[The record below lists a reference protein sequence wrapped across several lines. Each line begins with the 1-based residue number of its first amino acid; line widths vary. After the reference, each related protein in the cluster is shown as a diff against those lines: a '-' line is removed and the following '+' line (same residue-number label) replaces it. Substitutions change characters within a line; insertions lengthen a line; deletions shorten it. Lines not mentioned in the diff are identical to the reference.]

1 MLNGKVVIISAPSGA
16 GKSTI
21 VNFLLKVFTNLSFS
35 VSVTT
40 RKIRTD
46 EKEGR
51 DYYFISKEE
60 FKKLILENKLIEWE
74 EVYDGDFKGTLKSE
88 VESII
93 SKKKH
98 IIFDVDV
105 KGGWSLKKYFG
116 KSGLSIFINVSGI
129 DILKKRLI
137 NRGTESNEKIE
148 ERLLKAKEEFLG
160 ALSTS
165 KKNELLEAGVI
176 GRGQNAKFV
185 VELPDVIKEQII
197 EQGFPITGL

>member
-60 FKKLILENKLIEWE
+60 FKKLILENKFVEWE

-88 VESII
+88 VDSII

-105 KGGWSLKKYFG
+105 KGGLSLKKYFG
-116 KSGLSIFINVSGI
+116 KSGLSIFINVSSI

-137 NRGTESNEKIE
+137 NRGTESNEEIE
-148 ERLLKAKEEFLG
+148 ERLLKAKEEFTLKNKFDLIIDNDD
-160 ALSTS
+160 LSDTL
-165 KKNELLEAGVI
+165 KNLKNTV
-176 GRGQNAKFV
+176 QKF
-185 VELPDVIKEQII
+185 INNYN
-197 EQGFPITGL
+197 GNWSFFWNF

>member
-40 RKIRTD
+40 RKIRID

-60 FKKLILENKLIEWE
+60 FKKLILENKVVEWE

-105 KGGWSLKKYFG
+105 KGGLSLKKYFG
-116 KSGLSIFINVSGI
+116 ESGLSIFINVSSI

-137 NRGTESNEKIE
+137 NRGTESNEEIE
-148 ERLLKAKEEFLG
+148 ERLLKAKEEFSLKNKFDLTIDNDD
-160 ALSTS
+160 LSDTLKNL
-165 KKNELLEAGVI
+165 KKTV
-176 GRGQNAKFV
+176 QKF
-185 VELPDVIKEQII
+185 INN
-197 EQGFPITGL
+197 

>member
-60 FKKLILENKLIEWE
+60 FKKLILENKLVEWE

-105 KGGWSLKKYFG
+105 KGGLSLKKYF
-116 KSGLSIFINVSGI
+116 
-129 DILKKRLI
+129 
-137 NRGTESNEKIE
+137 
-148 ERLLKAKEEFLG
+148 
-160 ALSTS
+160 
-165 KKNELLEAGVI
+165 
-176 GRGQNAKFV
+176 
-185 VELPDVIKEQII
+185 
-197 EQGFPITGL
+197 

>member
-60 FKKLILENKLIEWE
+60 FKKLILENKFVEWE

-98 IIFDVDV
+98 IIFPHRHNKRQSTNIEITTEVIIILNGILRVDFSIRFYV
-105 KGGWSLKKYFG
+105 K
-116 KSGLSIFINVSGI
+116 
-129 DILKKRLI
+129 
-137 NRGTESNEKIE
+137 
-148 ERLLKAKEEFLG
+148 
-160 ALSTS
+160 
-165 KKNELLEAGVI
+165 
-176 GRGQNAKFV
+176 
-185 VELPDVIKEQII
+185 
-197 EQGFPITGL
+197 

>member
-21 VNFLLKVFTNLSFS
+21 VNFLLKVFKNLSFS

-60 FKKLILENKLIEWE
+60 FKKLILENKFVEWE

-105 KGGWSLKKYFG
+105 KGGLSLKKYFG
-116 KSGLSIFINVSGI
+116 KYGLSIFINVSSI
-129 DILKKRLI
+129 DTLKKRLI
-137 NRGTESNEKIE
+137 NRGTESKEEIK
-148 ERLLKAKEEFLG
+148 ERLLKAKEEFL
-160 ALSTS
+160 L
-165 KKNELLEAGVI
+165 KN
-176 GRGQNAKFV
+176 KFD
-185 VELPDVIKEQII
+185 LII
-197 EQGFPITGL
+197 ENDDLSDTLQNLKDIVQKFINN